1 MPAALSSPAGRY
13 NRRMSC
19 LFVEHLTVIDCAF
32 LHAERGLVGESW
44 LVDLELEGDLDDQS
58 MVLDFGE
65 IKKRLKHSID
75 CSVDHTLLV
84 PVRDPGLWLHRTPER
99 VSLEFR
105 GPAAGPIEHHSPP
118 QAVTLIEAESIDA
131 PSVEAHLL
139 PLLAAEVPPNVAQ
152 IRLHLRN
159 EYISG
164 AFFHYTHGLK
174 KHGGH
179 CQRIAHGHRSR
190 LEIEVAGH
198 RHAELEQEQARR
210 WEDIYLGTRADLI
223 HQTNGRLRFEYAAA
237 EGPFALELPESR
249 CDLLETDTTIECI
262 AGHLAAQVLRNHP
275 QRPVRVRAYE
285 GVMKGAIA
293 TA

>member
-1 MPAALSSPAGRY
+1 
-13 NRRMSC
+13 MSC

-65 IKKRLKHSID
+65 VKKRLKRAID
-75 CSVDHTLLV
+75 NSVDHTLLV
-84 PVRDPGLWLHRTPER
+84 PVRDPGLWLHRTPGQ

-105 GPAAGPIEHHSPP
+105 GPPAGPIEHHSPP
-118 QAVTLIEAESIDA
+118 QAVTLVEAEAIDA
-131 PSVEAHLL
+131 DSVTAHLG

-152 IRLHLRN
+152 VRLHLRN
-159 EYISG
+159 EFISG
-164 AFFHYTHGLK
+164 AYFHYTHGLK

-190 LEIEVAGH
+190 LEIEVAGN
-198 RHAELEQEQARR
+198 RHAELELDRARR
-210 WEDIYLGTRADLI
+210 WEDIYLGTRADLV
-223 HQTNGRLRFEYAAA
+223 HQSQGRLRFEYQAA
-237 EGPFALELPESR
+237 EGAFALELPEAR

-262 AGHLAAQVLRNHP
+262 AEHLAADVHRCHP
-275 QRPVRVRAYE
+275 HRPVRVRAYE

-293 TA
+293 RA